1 MLLICSTGSNT
12 TEPINQSKKG
22 ALIMATI
29 RKRGNLQ
36 WEARIRKRGY
46 PTTCKTF
53 ETKADAE
60 TWSKEI
66 ETEMNKG
73 VFVSRTEAEKYTLKE
88 CLDRYIEE
96 YIPRL
101 KHPEF
106 VVYRARALQR
116 RNIALRIMATIRAKD
131 IADYRR
137 EREAEGV
144 KNGTILIE
152 LALLSRLFNYARSD
166 WGMESLQNPVAI
178 ISKPKPEKGRER
190 RLETGE
196 EERLFEASPAF
207 FSSIIHFAL
216 VTAMRREE
224 IATMKWKNVNFENRS
239 ILIQDTKNNE
249 TRTIPLSVYAI
260 EILQNLPHKEE
271 QELVFG
277 ISAQRITNTM
287 IETCKKAGIED
298 LRFHD
303 LRHEA
308 TSRLFENTDLDL
320 MEIRAITG
328 HKTLQMLLRY
338 THLRTARL
346 ADRLA
351 GAKRVAVTAYAHTP
365 K

>member
-1 MLLICSTGSNT
+1 
-12 TEPINQSKKG
+12 
-22 ALIMATI
+22 MATI

-60 TWSKEI
+60 AWSKEI

-73 VFVSRTEAEKYTLKE
+73 IFVSRTEAEKYTLSE

-101 KHPEF
+101 KHPQII
-106 VVYRARALQR
+106 VYRAKALKR
-116 RNIALRIMATIRAKD
+116 RNIALRVMATIRAKD

-144 KNGTILIE
+144 SNATIISD
-152 LALLSRLFNYARSD
+152 LALLSRLFNFARSD
-166 WGMESLQNPVAI
+166 WGMESLQNPVALV
-178 ISKPKPEKGRER
+178 SKPKTEKGRER
-190 RLETGE
+190 RLEESE
-196 EERLFEASPAF
+196 EEKLLKAAPDNFKPVIR
-207 FSSIIHFAL
+207 FAL
-216 VTAMRREE
+216 ATAMRREE
-224 IATMKWKNVNFENRS
+224 IASLKWKNVNFGNRS
-239 ILIQDTKNNE
+239 ILLTDTKNNE
-249 TRTIPLSVYAI
+249 TRTVPLSAEAI
-260 EILQNLPHKEE
+260 NILQNIPKKEE
-271 QELVFG
+271 QEFVFG
-277 ISAQRITNTM
+277 IGAQHITNTM
-287 IETCKKAGIED
+287 VEACKKAGIEN

-308 TSRLFENTDLDL
+308 TSRFFENTDLDL

-328 HKTLQMLLRY
+328 HKTLNMLLRY

-351 GAKRVAVTAYAHTP
+351 GAKRIASTA
-365 K
+365 